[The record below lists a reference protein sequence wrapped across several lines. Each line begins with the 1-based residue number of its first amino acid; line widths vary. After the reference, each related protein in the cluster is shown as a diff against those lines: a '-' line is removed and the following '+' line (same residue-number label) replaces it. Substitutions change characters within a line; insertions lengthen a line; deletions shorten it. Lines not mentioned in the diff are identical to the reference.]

1 MRAKDIMVTNVISV
15 GPEASVRDVAKV
27 LLANRISALPVIDD
41 QGRLVGIISEGDLVR
56 RAELGTNHHRSW
68 WLELFSG
75 MSKEALATR
84 FLKSRGRKV
93 KDVMTTKNL
102 ITAKPTTPLRDIAV
116 SLEKNRIKRVPIV
129 AKGQVVGVVSRA
141 NIIQALAGLPEG
153 RAQTTTS
160 DSIIR
165 KKVMKQIKSGKWS
178 KGSLLNVT
186 VQDGKVQLWGVV
198 DSEAEKQAARVAAE
212 LVEGVKAIEN
222 NVIALPVVAGS

>member
-1 MRAKDIMVTNVISV
+1 MRARDIMVTNVITV
-15 GPEASVRDVAKV
+15 RPEASVRDVAKV

-75 MSKEALATR
+75 MNKEVLATR

-102 ITAKPTTPLRDIAV
+102 ITAEPTTPLRDIAV
-116 SLEKNRIKRVPIV
+116 SLEKNRIKRLPIV
-129 AKGQVVGVVSRA
+129 AKGQVVGIVSRA

-153 RAQTTTS
+153 PERKTTS
-160 DSIIR
+160 DSMIR
-165 KKVMKQIKSGKWS
+165 KSIMKQIKSGKWS

-186 VQDGKVQLWGVV
+186 VQDGRVQLWGVV

-222 NVIALPVVAGS
+222 NVIVLPVVASS